1 MQLNIP
7 IAHRPLIGNTHT
19 MPVALKDFSWDRMI
33 AAVDAVRER
42 ARRASAALSKASI
55 PHSIIGGHAVASWV
69 ARVDAEAV
77 RNTADVDLL
86 IRREDL
92 ERTKTALSGVGF
104 VHHNVNGIDLFLD
117 GPSGSVRSAVH
128 VVFAREKVFRDYPTE
143 TPDVTEAEPGPE
155 FPVPTLDAL
164 VRMKLTSFRLKDKV
178 HILDL
183 ISVGL
188 VDEAWLDQLPDP
200 LIPRLKELLDS
211 PDRESH
217 A

>member
-1 MQLNIP
+1 
-7 IAHRPLIGNTHT
+7 
-19 MPVALKDFSWDRMI
+19 MPVELKDFSWDRMI
-33 AAVDAVRER
+33 AAVGAVRER
-42 ARRASAALSKASI
+42 ARRASSALAHESI
-55 PHSIIGGHAVASWV
+55 PHTIIGGHAVASWV

-92 ERTKTALSGVGF
+92 ERTIAALSDVGF
-104 VHHNVNGIDLFLD
+104 IQHNVNGIDHFLD
-117 GPSGSVRSAVH
+117 GPAGSVRSAVH

-188 VDEAWLDQLPDP
+188 VDESWLTRVPEP
-200 LIPRLKELLDS
+200 LMARLKELLES
-211 PDRESH
+211 PDRERSH
-217 A
+217 

>member
-1 MQLNIP
+1 
-7 IAHRPLIGNTHT
+7 

-42 ARRASAALSKASI
+42 ARRASTALSRTSI
-55 PHSIIGGHAVASWV
+55 PHSIVGGHAVASWV

-92 ERTKTALSGVGF
+92 KRTIAALTGVGF

-117 GPSGSVRSAVH
+117 GPSGSGRSAVH
-128 VVFAREKVFRDYPTE
+128 VVLAREKVFGDYPTE

-155 FPVPTLDAL
+155 FPVPTLNAL

-183 ISVGL
+183 TSVGL
-188 VDEAWLDQLPDP
+188 VDEAWLNQLPDP
-200 LIPRLKELLDS
+200 LVPRLKELLES
-211 PDRESH
+211 PERQSH
-217 A
+217 S

>member
-1 MQLNIP
+1 MS
-7 IAHRPLIGNTHT
+7 
-19 MPVALKDFSWDRMI
+19 VALKDFSWDRMI

-42 ARRASAALSKASI
+42 ARRASAALEQAAI

-92 ERTKTALSGVGF
+92 QRATAALNGVGF
-104 VHHNVNGIDLFLD
+104 IHHNVNGIDHFVD

-128 VVFAREKVFRDYPTE
+128 VVFALEKVFPDYPAE

-164 VRMKLTSFRLKDKV
+164 VRMKLTSYRLKDKV

-183 ISVGL
+183 ASVGL
-188 VDEAWLDQLPDP
+188 VDETWLGRLPAP
-200 LIPRLKELLDS
+200 LVPRLKELLES